1 MNVALVQNNPKFGD
15 KAGNVA
21 ALVAAMEKASSAALA
36 AEGNGRPIELFVL
49 PELCCSGYQ
58 FTSVEE
64 TAALADRLD
73 SPHIDS
79 FRAAARR
86 LDACIVFGFPEL
98 SEKDGTRKLYNASL
112 ALLPDG
118 REYLYRKTHLFYKE
132 TLFFSPGDLGFTM
145 FEFRGLRVGMAICFD
160 WFFPESFRSLALR
173 GADIIAHCSNLVMPY
188 CQQAD
193 FGPAVQNRIYIAT
206 ANRIGTEHREEESLT
221 FTGESV
227 LVSPKGEYLV
237 RAPRDAEALLWAE
250 VDPGLARN
258 KRINPYNDVFAQR
271 KPEFYSL

>member
-21 ALVAAMEKASSAALA
+21 SLVAAMEKAAVGAAA
-36 AEGNGRPIELFVL
+36 AGGAGIELFVL

-73 SPHIDS
+73 SPSIDTL
-79 FRAAARR
+79 RAASRR

-145 FEFRGLRVGMAICFD
+145 FEFRGLKVGMAICFD

-206 ANRIGTEHREEESLT
+206 ANRIGTEHREAESLT

-237 RAPRDAEALLWAE
+237 RAPRDAEALVWAD

-271 KPEFYSL
+271 RPEFYSL